1 MKNRPHNNQRIAPIH
16 LARSTPAPAQGVVG
30 NHPELLGRFED
41 PIVWRD
47 ELRKLVGRSSETI
60 RLWMKN
66 GTLPAPDSMPTTKLM
81 GWKRSTLLA
90 RGFPV

>member
-1 MKNRPHNNQRIAPIH
+1 MWRR
-16 LARSTPAPAQGVVG
+16 
-30 NHPELLGRFED
+30 ELPDRFED
-41 PIVWRD
+41 PIIWRD

-66 GTLPAPDSMPTTKLM
+66 GTLPAPDSKPTTKLM
-81 GWKRSTLLA
+81 GWKRSTLVA